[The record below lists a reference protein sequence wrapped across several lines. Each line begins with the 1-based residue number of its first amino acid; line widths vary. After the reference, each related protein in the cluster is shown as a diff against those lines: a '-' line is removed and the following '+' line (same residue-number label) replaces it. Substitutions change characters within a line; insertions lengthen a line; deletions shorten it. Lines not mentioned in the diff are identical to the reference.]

1 MAWIKEIEQTDTG
14 AVAAYWEVI
23 GIQYNHRTHLSVL
36 EVGGWVSEA
45 AYTANKNPLFYK
57 SWEIPSGLAP
67 ELAAGAL
74 AFVSGYARAQPE
86 FEGSEET

>member
-1 MAWIKEIEQTDTG
+1 MAWFKDIEEQNTG

-23 GIQYNHRTHLSVL
+23 GIQYNHRTQMSVL
-36 EVGGWVSEA
+36 EVGGWVSQA
-45 AYTANKNPLFYK
+45 HYSASKSPLITKF
-57 SWEIPSGLAP
+57 WEIPSGLAP

-86 FEGSEET
+86 FEGSEEA

>member
-23 GIQYNHRTHLSVL
+23 GIQYNHRTQLSVL
-36 EVGGWVSEA
+36 EVGGWVSQA
-45 AYTANKNPLFYK
+45 HYSANKNPLFYK

-74 AFVSGYARAQPE
+74 AFVSSYARAQPE
-86 FEGSEET
+86 FEGNEET